1 MWSRA
6 TRDEWAWFEPQ
17 GAADAPAIRGT
28 PLGLLANASYDRKIV
43 KPEAGDLIVLY
54 SDGVS
59 EATDPA
65 GNELGRDALMALAQE
80 RDPSAAE
87 TFGLQLV
94 EAVTAFRGGRPPE
107 DDETVIVLQRSSD

>member
-1 MWSRA
+1 MPIVLRCHK
-6 TRDEWAWFEPQ
+6 
-17 GAADAPAIRGT
+17 GIGPAVRGT
-28 PLGLLANASYDRKIV
+28 PLGLLPNVSYDRKIV

-87 TFGLQLV
+87 TFGVQLV

-107 DDETVIVLQRSSD
+107 DDETIIVLRRSSD